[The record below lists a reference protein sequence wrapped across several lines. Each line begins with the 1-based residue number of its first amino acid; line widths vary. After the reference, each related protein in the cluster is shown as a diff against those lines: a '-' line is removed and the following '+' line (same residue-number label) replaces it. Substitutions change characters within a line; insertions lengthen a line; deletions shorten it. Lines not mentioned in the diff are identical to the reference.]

1 MVGPTPDQVT
11 TDGPTSYPRAI
22 RETLGSNTLH
32 RMNTYLNHRLEQ
44 DHRGIQQRYSPMR
57 GFGCFEAAARFCGA
71 FDKLGTS
78 LRPRPT
84 MGEPIS
90 LPEQRRVF
98 LQRLVALKA
107 LRQAAS

>member
-1 MVGPTPDQVT
+1 
-11 TDGPTSYPRAI
+11 
-22 RETLGSNTLH
+22 
-32 RMNTYLNHRLEQ
+32 MNTYLNKRLEQ

-57 GFGCFEAAARFCGA
+57 GCGCFEAAARFCGA
-71 FDKLGTS
+71 FDELRTY

-84 MGEPIS
+84 IGEPIS

-107 LRQAAS
+107 LIQAAS